1 MTRLVQSS
9 PQTDAYLADCDRLV
23 TVRSATEPS
32 WLRNLRRKG
41 IEHFADAGFPTT
53 RDEDWKFTSVAP
65 IADRHFAPAHDG
77 QRGLTTDLVESWARS
92 EEHTS
97 ELQSQFHLV
106 CRLLLEK

>member
-9 PQTDAYLADCDRLV
+9 PQTDAYLADCDRRV
-23 TVRSATEPS
+23 TARSATEPS

-53 RDEDWKFTSVAP
+53 RDEEWKFTSVAP

-77 QRGLTTDLVESWARS
+77 QSGLATDLIRRCGRRRS
-92 EEHTS
+92 RA
-97 ELQSQFHLV
+97 
-106 CRLLLEK
+106 CP